1 MTLSAKYL
9 TAYQFEECHDI
20 LINSAPATILD
31 VVERMET
38 GDDIFT
44 RCLIWLR
51 QLPDRLFPQT
61 AKPPAAAFGLKDF
74 TRLERTERQLA
85 YGLVGRFWRLDFG
98 LEAIADGPAFQ
109 AFARPGI
116 AKLLMSFDAQPLADG
131 ATRLVTR
138 TRIFCPDDATRRRL
152 RPYWIVIRPASGLI
166 RRRMLAGV
174 KKLAEQQAGT
184 A

>member
-20 LINSAPATILD
+20 LIHSPPSAVLD
-31 VVERMET
+31 AVERMEA
-38 GDDIFT
+38 GDDMFI
-44 RCLIWLR
+44 RSLIWLR

-61 AKPPAAAFGLKDF
+61 AKPAASFGLKDF

-109 AFARPGI
+109 AFAQPGV
-116 AKLLMSFDAQPLADG
+116 AKLVMSFDAEPLAG
-131 ATRLVTR
+131 GVTRLVTR
-138 TRIFCPDDATRRRL
+138 TRVFCPDDATRRRL
-152 RPYWIVIRPASGLI
+152 RPYWIAIRPASGFI
-166 RRRMLAGV
+166 RGRMLAMV
-174 KKLAEQQAGT
+174 RKLAEKAPAGD
-184 A
+184 

>member
-1 MTLSAKYL
+1 MALAAKYL
-9 TAYQFEECHDI
+9 TAYQFTECHDI

-31 VVERMET
+31 AVERMET

-44 RCLIWLR
+44 RGLIWLR

-61 AKPPAAAFGLKDF
+61 ATPAAAFGLKDF

-109 AFARPGI
+109 AFAQPGV
-116 AKLLMSFDAQPLADG
+116 AKLVMSFDAQPLPGG

-138 TRIFCPDDATRRRL
+138 TQIFCPDDATRRRL
-152 RPYWIVIRPASGLI
+152 RAYWIAIRPASGFI

-174 KKLAEQQAGT
+174 KKVAEQQTMPG
-184 A
+184 